1 MRELVATRAGAEAD
15 DDARERALRAAGVA
29 VHKFAL
35 IRIEDPVDADA
46 ARRTLQ
52 RLHEYDLALPVSPHA
67 VRGAVALLDRPWP
80 ARCAIGVVGP
90 GSAAA
95 VRAALAARGDA
106 LPALIQAPAQ
116 HADSEGLWP
125 LLLQL
130 RPQGWRGASVLVL
143 RGGPGREWLSD
154 QLRAAGAQVDQ
165 LDVYRRAAPPAD
177 AATLQRLH
185 ALLRLDAAWLLG
197 AAEAARHLA
206 ALLGAEGASPVDTLR
221 DRTALATHP
230 RIAEAARRCGFGRVA
245 TCAPAVGDIAAAL
258 RAL

>member
-1 MRELVATRAGAEAD
+1 MRELVATRAGAEAG
-15 DDARERALRAAGVA
+15 DDARERALRAAGVT

-35 IRIEDPVDADA
+35 IRIEAPADSGP
-46 ARRTLQ
+46 ARRCLQ
-52 RLHEYDLALPVSPHA
+52 RLHDYALALPVSPHA
-67 VRGAVALLDRPWP
+67 VRAAVALLDRPWP
-80 ARCAIGVVGP
+80 QACAIGVVGP

-106 LPALIQAPAQ
+106 LPALIEAPAQ

-125 LLLQL
+125 RLQAL
-130 RPQGWRGASVLVL
+130 RPQGWDGARVLVL

-165 LDVYRRAAPPAD
+165 IDVYRRAEPAAD

-185 ALLRLDAAWLLG
+185 VLLRRDAAWLFSAG
-197 AAEAARHLA
+197 EAARHLA
-206 ALLGAEGASPVDTLR
+206 ALLRAGESSPDALR
-221 DRTALATHP
+221 DRAALATHA
-230 RIAEAARRCGFGRVA
+230 RIAEAARQCGFGRVT
-245 TCAPAVGDIAAAL
+245 TCAPGVDDIVAAL